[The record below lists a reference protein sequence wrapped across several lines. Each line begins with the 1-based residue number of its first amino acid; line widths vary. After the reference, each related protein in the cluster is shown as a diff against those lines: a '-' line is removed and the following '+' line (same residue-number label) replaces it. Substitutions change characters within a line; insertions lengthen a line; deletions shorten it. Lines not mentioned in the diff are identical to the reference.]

1 MLRSIFF
8 LFFVCFSIAAFSQ
21 HNMPQVNNQLLS
33 SSIVAMSQFEI
44 PADALFVDAEEQTL
58 FIDLERI
65 KYNVKEI
72 SLASPEGNLVFQKDV
87 TALPVDAILEI
98 NYSQFTSGKYLLEVT
113 TYVQRMHKSISF

>member
-8 LFFVCFSIAAFSQ
+8 LFFISASVVVFGQ
-21 HNMPQVNNQLLS
+21 QNLPQVNNQLLS

-72 SLASPEGNLVFQKDV
+72 SLASPDGNLVFQKDV
-87 TALPVDAILEI
+87 TSLPVDAILEI
-98 NYSQFTSGKYLLEVT
+98 NYAHFSKGKYLLEVT
-113 TYVQRMHKSISF
+113 TYVQRMHKSISI

>member
-1 MLRSIFF
+1 MLKSIFF
-8 LFFVCFSIAAFSQ
+8 LFFISGSLVVLGQ
-21 HNMPQVNNQLLS
+21 QNMPQVNSQLLS

-72 SLASPEGNLVFQKDV
+72 SMASPEGQVVFKKDV
-87 TALPVDAILEI
+87 SSLPVDAILEI
-98 NYSQFTSGKYLLEVT
+98 NYSRFSKGKYLLEVT
-113 TYVQRMHKSISF
+113 TYVQRMHKSISI